1 MAALAL
7 TDIEAACWAELWRA
21 LEEPGHPWRLMALAT
36 VDGETA
42 DLRQV
47 VLREC
52 RPADRVLVFFTDA
65 RSPKVRQLAQH
76 PLGTLMVWS
85 RALQWQ
91 LRLRCRFEVCTTGAD
106 VAARWESLLEAQATG
121 DYRSA
126 APPGEAL
133 DAPAAPGMVGH
144 FALVNAYVERLDWL
158 ELHEDGV
165 HRRALIDAQG
175 ARWVAP

>member
-7 TDIEAACWAELWRA
+7 TDVEAACWAELWRA

-36 VDGETA
+36 VDGEAA

-91 LRLRCRFEVCTTGAD
+91 LRLRCRFEVRTTGPD

-121 DYRSA
+121 DYRSP

-144 FALVNAYVERLDWL
+144 FALVNAHVERLDWL
-158 ELHEDGV
+158 ELHEHGV
-165 HRRALIDAQG
+165 HRRAVIDAQG